1 MGRGRHRP
9 RLAYIAAMRIAV
21 LLVSLLAA
29 VPSLADPITTVILV
43 RHAEKAS
50 QDEDPPLSDA
60 GSARAREL
68 ARVLAVTPIDAIY
81 TTQYAR
87 TRQTAA
93 PLAEASGIEARTF
106 PAAKGYAAAMAAHIR
121 SRHEGETVVV
131 VGHSNSTPDV
141 ARALG
146 ATNVPKIEESQFDY
160 LFVVTLAGDDQQ
172 LTILRYG
179 LRTP

>member
-1 MGRGRHRP
+1 MKVAVFV
-9 RLAYIAAMRIAV
+9 LA
-21 LLVSLLAA
+21 LVAF
-29 VPSLADPITTVILV
+29 PSFADPITTVILV

-68 ARVLAVTPIDAIY
+68 ARVMAVTPIDAIY
-81 TTQYAR
+81 TTQYVR
-87 TRQTAA
+87 TRQTAL
-93 PLAEASGIEARTF
+93 PLAEGKGIEATTF

-121 SRHEGETVVV
+121 SKHEGQTVVV
-131 VGHSNSTPDV
+131 VGHSNSTADV

-146 ATNVPKIEESQFDY
+146 ASNVPTIEESQFDY
-160 LFVVTLAGDDQQ
+160 LFVVTLAGDDEQ

-179 LRTP
+179 PPTP